1 MKMLILAAICG
12 AGLMFNTGCASCCKK
27 EGSCS
32 KPAISE
38 KCAKCCKDAASC
50 GKCCKTAEDC
60 AKCCK

>member
-1 MKMLILAAICG
+1 MKMLILASVLTT
-12 AGLMFNTGCASCCKK
+12 GLFTAGCATCCKS
-27 EGSCS
+27 EASCS
-32 KPAISE
+32 KPAMSE

>member
-1 MKMLILAAICG
+1 MKMLTLAAVCA
-12 AGLMFNTGCASCCKK
+12 AGLLSNTGCATCKDS
-27 EGSCS
+27 SCS

-38 KCAKCCKDAASC
+38 KCAKCCKDAAGC